1 MTDVAHNAGVVPR
14 LIHLAVAIDR
24 LLVRQLTAA
33 ACRWVVKG
41 GYGNQL
47 RRPHEARF
55 TEDLTSSSI
64 PPSRRPRAE
73 HPETNS
79 LTWS

>member
-55 TEDLTSSSI
+55 TEDLNLEFDPAIETAT
-64 PPSRRPRAE
+64 RRAP
-73 HPETNS
+73 
-79 LTWS
+79 